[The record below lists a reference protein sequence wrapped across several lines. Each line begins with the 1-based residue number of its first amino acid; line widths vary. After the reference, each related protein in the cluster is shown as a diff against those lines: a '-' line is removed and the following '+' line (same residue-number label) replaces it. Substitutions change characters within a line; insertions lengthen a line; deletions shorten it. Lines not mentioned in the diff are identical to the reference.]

1 MNDQPIW
8 QVLPLAPPEVTW
20 GINRLIWQY
29 ADKRRLSWQNAEFD
43 TRRGFNNPNRVGAPE
58 FTFARV
64 GSSLPS
70 VGPPHFSVG
79 LLR

>member
-1 MNDQPIW
+1 MNDRPIW
-8 QVLPLAPPEVTW
+8 QALPLVPLLVALVDD
-20 GINRLIWQY
+20 RLIWQY